1 MTATKTPQVD
11 TDSSRND
18 KVAGLR
24 AKANMLMKVIH
35 PPSTS
40 CTYFSKTFLF
50 FKPAYQRVAYLGGLG
65 GGCSQKV
72 EQPICFLFVSFL

>member
-1 MTATKTPQVD
+1 MFTACRSHLAKTSQVD
-11 TDSSRND
+11 AESSMND

-24 AKANMLMKVIH
+24 AKANMLMKVIP

-50 FKPAYQRVAYLGGLG
+50 FKPAYQSVAYLGEG
-65 GGCSQKV
+65 GGGG
-72 EQPICFLFVSFL
+72 LFTKG